1 MRDDSSR
8 EVMESTTNIENIMSL
23 KWKDKIKIRVVS
35 AKKSIYLDITTE
47 KV

>member
-1 MRDDSSR
+1 
-8 EVMESTTNIENIMSL
+8 MESTTNIEGIMSL

-35 AKKSIYLDITTE
+35 TKKSISLDITTE